1 MSQQDHKRFND
12 LARMIFQLNAL
23 LEEKGDAL
31 VSDLPINSSRWRV
44 MEALS
49 DANQSMPAAHIA
61 KDIGLTRQNVNRLIQ
76 EMIKDGF
83 LEAKENPYHQRAKLI
98 NMTQKGAYLYDEVK
112 RRRDVISHF
121 LLKHFPQQKLDEAVE
136 LLGAFKQS
144 AEALFDQRSDS
155 YELLLRRHQ
164 FKIPNFDDKDF
175 QD

>member
-1 MSQQDHKRFND
+1 MSQQDHRRFNE
-12 LARMIFQLNAL
+12 LVRMIFQLNAL
-23 LEEKGDAL
+23 LEEKGDSV

-49 DANQSMPAAHIA
+49 EANQSMPAAHIA

-98 NMTQKGAYLYDEVK
+98 ELTRKGAYLYDEVK

-136 LLGAFKQS
+136 LLDAFKQS
-144 AEALFDQRSDS
+144 AEELFDQRLDS

-164 FKIPNFDDKDF
+164 FKFPDFDDEDF